1 MRVEYILICLIT
13 ISLSTY
19 ILYKFF
25 NNILG
30 LGLHYKPLILCAIC
44 AIIITI
50 TLPVLFAN
58 YSGINMTLFFL
69 FASSLFFAYFIS
81 RFNHIK
87 LVAKVGQLNSPDIL
101 EPQYTE
107 SQDEHVCMIEN
118 STACTT
124 QEAVSTAVPVAEIA
138 FVKQVI
144 SAKTSDVTEQPAE
157 LETSDVTEQ
166 PVELETFKI
175 EELKEPAMDT
185 KQIDEYQP
193 KSIIKTFQPP
203 QLETLDDLLDYAY
216 MQKEQRNTSQ
226 ALITLN
232 RALEL
237 YADNDYAPFIII
249 EMSNILKSKGAYD
262 EAIRIYNKGQS
273 LPVVQKDSHL
283 HQEFVNTIAYLR
295 ILKNT
300 LLSHGLS
307 LYPFEQ
313 IPLAIRQEI
322 DSEFLYWRLNTK

>member
-1 MRVEYILICLIT
+1 
-13 ISLSTY
+13 
-19 ILYKFF
+19 
-25 NNILG
+25 
-30 LGLHYKPLILCAIC
+30 
-44 AIIITI
+44 
-50 TLPVLFAN
+50 
-58 YSGINMTLFFL
+58 
-69 FASSLFFAYFIS
+69 
-81 RFNHIK
+81 
-87 LVAKVGQLNSPDIL
+87 
-101 EPQYTE
+101 
-107 SQDEHVCMIEN
+107 
-118 STACTT
+118 
-124 QEAVSTAVPVAEIA
+124 
-138 FVKQVI
+138 
-144 SAKTSDVTEQPAE
+144 
-157 LETSDVTEQ
+157 
-166 PVELETFKI
+166 
-175 EELKEPAMDT
+175 MDT
-185 KQIDEYQP
+185 KQIDEHQP

-216 MQKEQRNTSQ
+216 MQKEQQNTSQ

-273 LPVVQKDSHL
+273 LPVVQKNSHL